1 MRSTIALHSSGL
13 GPWQWKQLQG
23 EVIAPQFVRDTAE
36 EDIAD
41 VVAILKA
48 QKMTA
53 HLVGHSYGGFVAL
66 KAALEVPDKVRTLFA
81 FEPVAYGV
89 LKTPAERSDLDAL
102 KAEPWFSAPD
112 TGGDAAWLER
122 FVDYWSGTGAWKEMS
137 DNVQK
142 SFLSQGRRVFGEVM
156 SLNKDTTPVETY
168 AQTLRMPVVIMSGT
182 ESPVSAR
189 KVAERLGQSLRQG
202 QHMTIKGAGHMAPLT
217 HFRDVNAA
225 IMALSRA

>member
-53 HLVGHSYGGFVAL
+53 HLVGHSYGGFIAL
-66 KAALEVPDKVRTLFA
+66 KAALQVPDKVRTIFA
-81 FEPVAYGV
+81 YEPVAYGV
-89 LKTPAERSDLDAL
+89 LRTPAERADLESL
-102 KAEPWFSAPD
+102 KASPWFADQAS
-112 TGGDAAWLER
+112 GGNAQWLEK
-122 FVDYWSGTGAWKEMS
+122 FVNYWSGEGAWEEMS
-137 DNVQK
+137 DNVQQ

-156 SLNKDTTPVETY
+156 SLDKDNTPIESY
-168 AQTLRMPVVIMSGT
+168 AQTLRMPAVIMSGT
-182 ESPVSAR
+182 ESPLPAR
-189 KVAERLGQSLRQG
+189 KVAERIGQGLRQG
-202 QHMTIKGAGHMAPLT
+202 HHMTVKGAGHMAPLT
-217 HFRDVNAA
+217 HFREVNAA
-225 IMALSRA
+225 IMAISRA